1 MAGQNY
7 DFVIVG
13 AGSAGCVLADRL
25 SESGR
30 HSVLLLEAGGSDRRP
45 WIQIPIGYAKTFLDA
60 SVNWKYTAEP
70 DPGLAGRAL
79 YWPRGKVLGGSSSI
93 NAMVYIRG
101 QREDYDHW
109 AAMGL
114 DGWSYADVLP
124 YFRKSEDNSRGADAF
139 HGAGGGLAV
148 SDIGG
153 DCHPV
158 IEHFFAAAQEMGL
171 PLNNDFNGA
180 TQEGVGRYQFNI
192 REGVRSSAANA
203 FLRPAMRRRNLT
215 VLTGAQVTAILMDGV
230 RATGLAFRQGG
241 TERKVTARRE
251 IVLSAGA
258 INTPQL
264 MMLSGLGPA
273 EALKT
278 AGVAVAADLPQVGQN
293 LRDHLYCPYFFRV
306 RPKTLNDSLTS
317 WPWLVRAGL
326 RYALSRRG
334 ALATSVNHAG
344 AFLKTRPGLDRPNMQ
359 FYFMPM
365 SLEPKKGGAKIGFHD
380 FSGVTISAS
389 PCRPTS
395 VGHLAL
401 RSGDPFAAPVITPN
415 YLSTDADVEDM
426 LSGVRFIREMA
437 SSRALSQIIEAEVE
451 PGPSVRDEAD
461 LVADFRARSN
471 TTFHPIGTCRMGRG
485 RSDSVVDRRLKV
497 HGVEGLRIA
506 DASVFPDMISGNTNA
521 TCIMIGEKAAAEILA
536 VHG

>member
-1 MAGQNY
+1 MAGQVY

-13 AGSAGCVLADRL
+13 AGSAGCVLANRL

-60 SVNWKYTAEP
+60 SVNWKYTTEP
-70 DPGLAGRAL
+70 DPGLSGRAL

-153 DCHPV
+153 DCHSV
-158 IEHFFAAAQEMGL
+158 IEYFFAAAQEMDL

-180 TQEGVGRYQFNI
+180 IQEGVGRYQFNI
-192 REGVRSSAANA
+192 REGLRSSAANA
-203 FLRPAMRRRNLT
+203 FLRPAMHRRNLT
-215 VLTGAQVTAILMDGV
+215 VLTGAQVTAIAMEGA

-241 TERKVTARRE
+241 TERKVTARSE
-251 IVLSAGA
+251 IILSAGA
-258 INTPQL
+258 VNTPQL
-264 MMLSGLGPA
+264 LMLSGLGPA
-273 EALKT
+273 SALQA
-278 AGVAVAADLPQVGQN
+278 AGITVSADLPQVGQN

-317 WPWLVRAGL
+317 WPWLMRAGL

-334 ALATSVNHAG
+334 ALSTSVNHAG
-344 AFLKTRPGLDRPNMQ
+344 AFLKTRPSLDRPNMQ

-365 SLEPKKGGAKIGFHD
+365 SLEPKMGGTKIGFHD
-380 FSGVTISAS
+380 FSGITISAS

-395 VGHLAL
+395 AGHLSL
-401 RSGDPFAAPVITPN
+401 GSRDPFAAPVITPN
-415 YLSTDADVEDM
+415 YLSTDEDVEDM
-426 LSGVRFIREMA
+426 LSGVRFIRKLA
-437 SSRALSQIIEAEVE
+437 SSVALSSIIETEVE

-461 LVADFRARSN
+461 LIADFRARSN
-471 TTFHPIGTCRMGRG
+471 TTFHPIGTCRMGLGRG
-485 RSDSVVDRRLKV
+485 DSVVDRRLKV
-497 HGVEGLRIA
+497 HGIEGLRIA

-536 VHG
+536 SHA